1 VPICAGQRI
10 VQDHPDLATKNLY
23 GAADRLFLCYNHPQV
38 RKYRLAMIR
47 DIVGRYDMQ
56 ALCLDKIPQTMLE
69 QSAFSGL
76 FDPPL
81 RTVGSFCFC
90 EHCGARA
97 KKSGLD
103 LEEVRRRALEIASR
117 SLRIPAYVIE
127 SQRDKLMGDTEIPLL
142 LLEEPLITKMLQF
155 RFESAVEFVSEIRTL
170 ARQLKPDIKL
180 QAAFVPPSH
189 FGHDQTS
196 PRAWLTIQSYQK
208 YREVLDEVLCVV
220 HYGDDVVRFETE
232 RAVAAAEGKMRVI
245 TSMRLYGATR
255 PEEVAPLANAAIAG
269 GSDGVSFLGY
279 DVTTDE
285 LLGALAHWSKNRN

>member
-1 VPICAGQRI
+1 
-10 VQDHPDLATKNLY
+10 
-23 GAADRLFLCYNHPQV
+23 
-38 RKYRLAMIR
+38 MIR
-47 DIVGRYDMQ
+47 DIVGRYEMQ

-103 LEEVRRRALEIASR
+103 LEEVRRRALEIANR

-220 HYGDDVVRFETE
+220 HYGADVVRFETE

-255 PEEVAPLANAAIAG
+255 PEEVAPLANAALAG

-285 LLGALAHWSKNRN
+285 MLGALAQWSKNRN